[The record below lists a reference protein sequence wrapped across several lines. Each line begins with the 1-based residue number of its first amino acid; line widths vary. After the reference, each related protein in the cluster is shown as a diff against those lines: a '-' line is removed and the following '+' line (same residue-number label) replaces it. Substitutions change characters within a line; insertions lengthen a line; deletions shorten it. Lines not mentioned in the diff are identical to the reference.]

1 MRSMTKPVP
10 RQRGMALIVVLMI
23 VSLMTVIATEVM
35 FRQDRFRARTENLT
49 DWDQR
54 YQYAIAAE
62 TVAIQGLI
70 DDLEDD
76 RNNNA
81 LVDDCVEEQ
90 WPVNLPPTPYEDAV
104 LSATVQ
110 DLQGR
115 FNLNWL
121 VTQQGTEFIRDEIWR
136 ERLASL
142 LQATLTE
149 PGKAERLS
157 HEMVDWID
165 SNNIVDGI
173 EGAEDPDYRWR
184 RTPNAPAMHESELRA
199 LRSMTAGDIPDPL
212 FWGLFSALP
221 LDARLNVNTA
231 PQPVLDAVFAD
242 NVGSAGRQQIVA
254 MREEGPISSIDEL
267 MAQAPFSA
275 MEADARQALQEK
287 LDVRSS
293 YFQVMVD
300 VRRNDQRSRL
310 VTRIRRLEQ
319 GPTEVFS
326 RQLVPILGPLEPPC
340 NPFYSEPLADGIN
353 SDG

>member
-1 MRSMTKPVP
+1 MSPVR
-10 RQRGMALIVVLMI
+10 RQRGMALIVVLMM
-23 VSLMTVIATEVM
+23 VALMTVIATEVM

-81 LVDDCVEEQ
+81 LVDDCVDEN
-90 WPVNLPPTPYEDAV
+90 WAVNLPPTPYEDAV

-121 VTQQGTEFIRDEIWR
+121 VTQQGTDFVRDEVWR
-136 ERLASL
+136 ERLAAL
-142 LQATLTE
+142 LGDTLTD
-149 PGKAERLS
+149 PGKAQRLS
-157 HEMVDWID
+157 HEMADWID
-165 SNNIVDGI
+165 TNNIVDGV

-184 RTPNAPAMHESELRA
+184 RTPNAPATHDSELRA
-199 LRSMTAGDIPDPL
+199 LRSMRAEDIPGPL
-212 FWGLFSALP
+212 FWSLFTALP
-221 LDARLNVNTA
+221 VDTRLNVNTA
-231 PQPVLDAVFAD
+231 PQPVLDAIFAD
-242 NVGSAGRQQIVA
+242 NVGTAGRQLIVNL
-254 MREEGPISSIDEL
+254 REEGAISSIDEL

-275 MEADARQALQEK
+275 MEAEARQALQQR
-287 LDVRSS
+287 LDVRSN
-293 YFQVMVD
+293 YFQVVVD

-310 VTRIRRLEQ
+310 MTRIQRLEQ
-319 GPTEVFS
+319 GPTQVFS
-326 RQLVPILGPLEPPC
+326 RQLVPVLGPLEPPC
-340 NPFYSEPLADGIN
+340 NAFYSEALSEQGDDSNG
-353 SDG
+353 